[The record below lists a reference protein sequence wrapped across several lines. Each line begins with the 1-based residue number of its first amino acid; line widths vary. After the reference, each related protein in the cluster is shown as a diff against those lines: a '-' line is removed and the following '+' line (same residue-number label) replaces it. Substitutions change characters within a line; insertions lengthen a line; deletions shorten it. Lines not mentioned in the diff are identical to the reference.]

1 MKRAITM
8 TLLALVCLVASAPPA
23 AAQQVP
29 LPTLFSERARFAERT
44 VIVVGTVAFASP
56 PTGGAQRFTIQD
68 GGATVDVISPGGP
81 PVRVGNRVE
90 VEGVYKIGPNSI
102 AAFRVTL
109 R

>member
-8 TLLALVCLVASAPPA
+8 ALLALACLLAVAAPA

-29 LPTLFSERARFAERT
+29 LTTLFSERARFAERT
-44 VIVVGTVAFASP
+44 IIVVGTVAFASP

-68 GGATVDVISPGGP
+68 GGATVDVIAPTGP

-90 VEGVYKIGPNSI
+90 VEGVYKLGPNSI

>member
-1 MKRAITM
+1 MKRTIT
-8 TLLALVCLVASAPPA
+8 LALVALACLLASAPPA
-23 AAQQVP
+23 GAQQVS

-44 VIVVGTVAFASP
+44 IIVIGTVMFASP

-68 GGATVDVISPGGP
+68 GGATVDVVATTGP
-81 PVRVGNRVE
+81 PVRVGARVE
-90 VEGVYKIGPNSI
+90 VEGVYKLGPNSI